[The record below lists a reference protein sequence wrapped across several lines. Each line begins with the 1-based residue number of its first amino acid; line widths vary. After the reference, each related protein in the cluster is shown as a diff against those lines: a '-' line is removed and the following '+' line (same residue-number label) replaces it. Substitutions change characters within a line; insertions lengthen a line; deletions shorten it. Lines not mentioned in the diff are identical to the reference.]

1 MANKLTLTRDQLATF
16 LKDHEQIKQFER
28 LILLVQTNL
37 ESGIVAGIDD
47 TLGNVLGAVNSVS
60 AQVQALLDALERQ
73 PPARDMADLDALDR
87 NPPARNMADL
97 EALLLS
103 APPPYPDLSDWYAR
117 LAGLESI
124 PPAVTASGASL
135 APIAV
140 TPGASP
146 YTYVNETGY
155 EADMIVSIG
164 TVTLVEFGRAGVF
177 TNTGLVAGIFRLSP
191 FDSICVTY
199 AVAPTMTLITR

>member
-1 MANKLTLTRDQLATF
+1 MANKLTLTRDQLASF
-16 LKDHEQIKQFER
+16 LKDHEQIKQFEQ
-28 LILLVQTNL
+28 LILLVQDNL
-37 ESGIVAGIDD
+37 ASGMVTGLDD

-60 AQVQALLDALERQ
+60 AQVQALLDTLERE
-73 PPARDMADLDALDR
+73 
-87 NPPARNMADL
+87 PPARNIADL

-103 APPPYPDLSDWYAR
+103 ALPPVPEPIYMGDTA
-117 LAGLESI
+117 
-124 PPAVTASGASL
+124 PPVVMPASASL

-146 YTYVNETGY
+146 YTFTNDTGY
-155 EADMIVSIG
+155 AADMIISIG

-177 TNTGLVAGIFRLSP
+177 TNTGVVAGMFRLSP
-191 FDSICVTY
+191 FDSIRVTY